1 MIRYKRYGYYKGF
14 DGYYYNSV
22 STKPFKT
29 LRECKKSIRN
39 YAKYIKQ
46 YKQK

>member
-1 MIRYKRYGYYKGF
+1 MIRYKGYGYYKSF

-46 YKQK
+46 YK